1 MQVVTVGK
9 RGAVLLLEW
18 ENFRALLPVGMD
30 FETLEI
36 LQNERSLVP
45 VNALLLAESGY
56 APVNPPEWI
65 DKLRPQVVLLSV
77 APDDR
82 QGLPPPE
89 TLQAV
94 GSYTLLRTD
103 QNGWIQLS
111 TDGEQLW
118 VEVERR

>member
-1 MQVVTVGK
+1 MRVLAEGR

-18 ENFRALLPVGMD
+18 ENFRALLPVGID

-36 LQNERSLVP
+36 LQDERSLVP

-82 QGLPPPE
+82 EGLPSPE

-94 GSYTLLRTD
+94 EGLYPAAHRPERLGPA
-103 QNGWIQLS
+103 QHGWRA
-111 TDGEQLW
+111 DVGGGGA
-118 VEVERR
+118 